1 MLHLKIGELC
11 VSALLVSVFI
21 MLKRIPVTELRLGM
35 YIHKFC
41 GSWVDHSFWKA
52 SFLLKNQS
60 ELQRIIRSNVSEL
73 WIDTDKGSGICEAQS
88 DELSEEC
95 DTATQAPAQV
105 TEGFTQPRVSMQEEI
120 AQALKLCSRSKAA
133 VVEMF
138 GDLRMGRAIELEG
151 IGELVEDISNSLLR
165 NSHALISV
173 ARLKQ
178 SDEYTYMHSV
188 AVCGLMIA
196 LARQLGL
203 SAEQVKE
210 AGMAGLLHDVGK
222 MAIPTDILNKPGKLS
237 DTEFDTVRGHPEA
250 GKDMLLGSRHFSS
263 QVLDV
268 CLHHHEKY
276 DGSGYPHRLT
286 GEQISLFAR
295 MGAICDVYDAITS
308 DRPYKKGW
316 CPADSIRQMA
326 EWSGHFDKKILQA
339 FVKCIG
345 IYPVGTLVRLESG
358 RIGVVIEQ
366 HDNALL
372 TPKVKVFFS
381 ARSRLPIEQTVVDLA
396 KRAGEDRIVSRE
408 RVEDWGFK
416 GIEELW
422 SGLEASKTSYFDP
435 K

>member
-1 MLHLKIGELC
+1 
-11 VSALLVSVFI
+11 
-21 MLKRIPVTELRLGM
+21 MLKCIEVTELRLGM
-35 YIHKFC
+35 YIHEFC
-41 GSWVDHSFWKA
+41 GSWVDHSFWKPN
-52 SFLLKNQS
+52 FLLS
-60 ELQRIIRSNVSEL
+60 SERELQRIAGSNISEL
-73 WIDTDKGSGICEAQS
+73 WIDTDKGGDICETEPNELS
-88 DELSEEC
+88 DEH
-95 DTATQAPAQV
+95 DTASQAPAQAI
-105 TEGFTQPRVSMQEEI
+105 EGLTPPRVSMQEEI

-138 GDLRMGRAIELEG
+138 SDLRMGRAVELEG
-151 IGELVEDISNSLLR
+151 IGGLVEDISNSLLR

-196 LARQLGL
+196 LARQLGF

-222 MAIPTDILNKPGKLS
+222 LAIPIAILNKPGKLS

-250 GKDMLLGSRHFSS
+250 GAEMLLGSQHFSS
-263 QVLDV
+263 QTLDV

-276 DGSGYPHRLT
+276 DGSGYPHRLA

-308 DRPYKKGW
+308 DRPYKEGW
-316 CPADSIRQMA
+316 CPALSIRKMA
-326 EWSGHFDKKILQA
+326 EWSGHFDKKIFHA

-345 IYPVGTLVRLESG
+345 IYPVGTLVCLESG
-358 RIGVVIEQ
+358 RIGVVTEQ
-366 HDNALL
+366 NDQSLL

-381 ARSRLPIEQTVVDLA
+381 ARSKMPIEQTVVDLA
-396 KRAGEDRIVSRE
+396 KRTGEDRIISRE
-408 RVEDWGFK
+408 KVEDWGFK
-416 GIEELW
+416 GIDELW
-422 SGLEASKTSYFDP
+422 SGLEAGKTSYFDP

>member
-1 MLHLKIGELC
+1 MPTLHYKP
-11 VSALLVSVFI
+11 VFI
-21 MLKRIPVTELRLGM
+21 VLKRIAVTELCLGM

-41 GSWVDHSFWKA
+41 GSWVDHSFWKP
-52 SFLLKNQS
+52 SFLLKSES
-60 ELQRIIRSNVSEL
+60 ELQRILASNLSEL
-73 WIDTDKGSGICEAQS
+73 WIDTDKGGDTGAAQA
-88 DELSEEC
+88 DEVSEES
-95 DTATQAPAQV
+95 DTATQALEQV
-105 TEGFTQPRVSMQEEI
+105 EEGLTPPRVSLKEEI
-120 AQALKLCSRSKAA
+120 SQALKLCSRSKAA

-138 GDLRMGRAIELEG
+138 SDLRMGRAVELEG
-151 IGELVEDISNSLLR
+151 IGGLVEDISNSLLR

-196 LARQLGL
+196 LARQLGF

-222 MAIPTDILNKPGKLS
+222 LAIPIAILNKPGKLS
-237 DTEFDTVRGHPEA
+237 DTEFDTMRGHPEA
-250 GKDMLLGSRHFSS
+250 GAEMLLGSRHFSP

-276 DGSGYPHRLT
+276 DGSGYPHRLE

-295 MGAICDVYDAITS
+295 MGAVCDVYDAITS

-316 CPADSIRQMA
+316 CPADSIRKMA
-326 EWSGHFDKKILQA
+326 EWDGHFDKKIFQA

-366 HDNALL
+366 HDKSLL

-381 ARSRLPIEQTVVDLA
+381 ARSRVPIEQAIVDLA
-396 KRAGEDRIVSRE
+396 KRAGEDRIISRE

-416 GIEELW
+416 GIDELW
-422 SGLEASKTSYFDP
+422 SGLEASKTSHFDP

>member
-1 MLHLKIGELC
+1 VPTLHYKL
-11 VSALLVSVFI
+11 VFI
-21 MLKRIPVTELRLGM
+21 VLIRIAVTELCLGM

-41 GSWVDHSFWKA
+41 GSWVDHSFWKP
-52 SFLLKNQS
+52 SFLLKSES
-60 ELQRIIRSNVSEL
+60 ELQRILASNLSEL
-73 WIDTDKGSGICEAQS
+73 WIDTDKGIDTGATQTGEV
-88 DELSEEC
+88 SEES
-95 DTATQAPAQV
+95 DTATQPPAPV
-105 TEGFTQPRVSMQEEI
+105 TEGLTPPRVSMREEI
-120 AQALKLCSRSKAA
+120 SQALKLCSRSKAA

-138 GDLRMGRAIELEG
+138 SDLRMGRAVELEG
-151 IGELVEDISNSLLR
+151 IGGLVEDISNSLLR

-196 LARQLGL
+196 LARQLGF
-203 SAEQVKE
+203 SADEVKE

-222 MAIPTDILNKPGKLS
+222 LAIPIGILNKPGKLS
-237 DTEFDTVRGHPEA
+237 DTEFDTMRGHPEA
-250 GKDMLLGSRHFSS
+250 GVEMLLGSRHFSPLI
-263 QVLDV
+263 LDV

-276 DGSGYPHRLT
+276 DGSGYPHRLA

-295 MGAICDVYDAITS
+295 MGAVCDVYDAITS

-316 CPADSIRQMA
+316 CPADSIRKMA
-326 EWSGHFDKKILQA
+326 DWSGHFDKKIFQA

-366 HDNALL
+366 HEKSLL

-381 ARSRLPIEQTVVDLA
+381 ARSRVPIEQTIVDLA
-396 KRAGEDRIVSRE
+396 KRTGEDRIVSRE
-408 RVEDWGFK
+408 KVEDWGFK
-416 GIEELW
+416 GIDELW
-422 SGLEASKTSYFDP
+422 SGLEASKTSHFDP

>member
-1 MLHLKIGELC
+1 M
-11 VSALLVSVFI
+11 AVFI
-21 MLKRIPVTELRLGM
+21 VLKRIAVTDLCLGM

-41 GSWVDHSFWKA
+41 GSWVDHSFWRF
-52 SFLLKNQS
+52 SFLLS
-60 ELQRIIRSNVSEL
+60 SETELQRIVGSDVSEL
-73 WIDTDKGSGICEAQS
+73 WIDTDKGSDLLMAQMK
-88 DELSEEC
+88 DVSEESE
-95 DTATQAPAQV
+95 TPAQLL
-105 TEGFTQPRVSMQEEI
+105 EGHPPPRVHMQEEI
-120 AQALKLCSRSKAA
+120 SQALKLCSRSKAA

-138 GDLRMGRAIELEG
+138 SDLRMGRAVELEG
-151 IGELVEDISNSLLR
+151 IGVLVEDISNSLLR

-196 LARQLGL
+196 LARQLGF

-222 MAIPTDILNKPGKLS
+222 LAIPIDILNKPGKLS
-237 DTEFDTVRGHPEA
+237 ETEFDTMRGHPEA
-250 GKDMLLGSRHFSS
+250 GTHMLLGSRHFSS
-263 QVLDV
+263 QILDV

-276 DGSGYPHRLT
+276 DGSGYPHRLA
-286 GEQISLFAR
+286 GEQISLLAR

-308 DRPYKKGW
+308 DRPYKEGW
-316 CPADSIRQMA
+316 CPAVSIQKMA
-326 EWSGHFDKKILQA
+326 DWSGHFDKKIFNA
-339 FVKCIG
+339 FVKCVG

-358 RIGVVIEQ
+358 RIGVVMEQ
-366 HDNALL
+366 HAKSLL

-381 ARSRLPIEQTVVDLA
+381 ARSRVPIEQSVVDLA
-396 KRAGEDRIVSRE
+396 KRVGEDRIVTRE
-408 RVEDWGFK
+408 KVEDWGFK
-416 GIEELW
+416 DIDELW